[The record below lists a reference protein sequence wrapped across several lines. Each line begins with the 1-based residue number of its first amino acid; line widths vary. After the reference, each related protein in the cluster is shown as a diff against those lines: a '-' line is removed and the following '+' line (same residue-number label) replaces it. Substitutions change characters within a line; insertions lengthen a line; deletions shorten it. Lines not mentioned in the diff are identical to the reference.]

1 VVITGLGA
9 VAPNGIGKESFWNAT
24 RAGASGVNR
33 IEGFDTAELPVRI
46 AGQVLD
52 FDPAQHA
59 PRKELRHLPR
69 AVLLALA
76 SSAEA
81 LQDAG
86 IDSAGLSLD
95 ERRGFGVIV
104 GSGGAGM
111 EFTERQFRE
120 YYFGNPKA
128 VSLYTVPSSTPGSIS
143 SELSMRFALRGP
155 SHVMTTG
162 CTSSTDALGHA
173 LSLIRYGRCDRAL
186 CGGTD
191 APISPGLMIG
201 FCLMRIMTPSWNE
214 APERGSRPFCK
225 DRDGFV
231 LAEGSWMLVLEA
243 LESARQRGARI
254 YAEIPGYGST
264 CEAFHR
270 VRLEE
275 SGEEPARA
283 MQLALLDAGLMPQE
297 IDYLNLHGTATVLN
311 DRIETRAVKHVF
323 GERATAIP
331 ASCLKS
337 IIGHPQGACGAAGLL
352 ATVLAMRDG
361 FLPPTIN
368 RDIPDPE
375 CDLDVIP
382 HHGREVRIETALCN
396 TIGFGSKNASL
407 IVRRFE
413 EPES

>member
-1 VVITGLGA
+1 MVITGLGA

-24 RAGASGVNR
+24 RAGTSGVNR

-162 CTSSTDALGHA
+162 CTSSTVWCSNPCASWPA
-173 LSLIRYGRCDRAL
+173 WWINWPRA
-186 CGGTD
+186 
-191 APISPGLMIG
+191 
-201 FCLMRIMTPSWNE
+201 
-214 APERGSRPFCK
+214 SRPRRC
-225 DRDGFV
+225 RNSNPMS
-231 LAEGSWMLVLEA
+231 LPTWGS
-243 LESARQRGARI
+243 
-254 YAEIPGYGST
+254 GS
-264 CEAFHR
+264 
-270 VRLEE
+270 
-275 SGEEPARA
+275 
-283 MQLALLDAGLMPQE
+283 DA
-297 IDYLNLHGTATVLN
+297 
-311 DRIETRAVKHVF
+311 
-323 GERATAIP
+323 
-331 ASCLKS
+331 
-337 IIGHPQGACGAAGLL
+337 
-352 ATVLAMRDG
+352 
-361 FLPPTIN
+361 
-368 RDIPDPE
+368 
-375 CDLDVIP
+375 
-382 HHGREVRIETALCN
+382 
-396 TIGFGSKNASL
+396 
-407 IVRRFE
+407 
-413 EPES
+413 